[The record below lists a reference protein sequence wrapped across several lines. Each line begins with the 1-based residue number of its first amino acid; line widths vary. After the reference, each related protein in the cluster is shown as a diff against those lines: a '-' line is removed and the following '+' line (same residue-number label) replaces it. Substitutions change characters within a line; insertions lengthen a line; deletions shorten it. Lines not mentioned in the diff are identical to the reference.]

1 MERSYLSS
9 PPTSPAQYLAS
20 RGRVGYSARQAQ
32 GMPRWLA
39 VKKSRD
45 EEVAHALTLL
55 RKPSGF
61 EGLGS
66 LLE

>member
-1 MERSYLSS
+1 
-9 PPTSPAQYLAS
+9 
-20 RGRVGYSARQAQ
+20 
-32 GMPRWLA
+32 MPRWLA